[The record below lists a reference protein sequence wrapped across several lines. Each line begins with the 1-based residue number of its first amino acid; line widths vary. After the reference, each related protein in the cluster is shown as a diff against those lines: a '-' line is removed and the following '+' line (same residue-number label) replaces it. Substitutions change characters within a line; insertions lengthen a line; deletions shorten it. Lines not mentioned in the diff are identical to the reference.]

1 MSKRTRRNAVAKK
14 TPPAPQNRYDA
25 AGHGRRMRSWIP
37 PSSGPNRAMQG
48 VQTIRNRSRDIER
61 NNWAGE
67 SSSQKWATNL
77 IGIGITPRFK
87 RIKSSER
94 RKEIADLFFRFSE
107 RCDAYHALNYY
118 GLQTLAVR
126 TWFAG
131 GEGWARR
138 RYRRNSDG
146 LAVPLQV
153 QLLEPEMVPQLNADN
168 WPGMPYG
175 NRIREGIELDRRD
188 FKVAVWFY
196 KEHPG
201 DGMAGTIG
209 ASELVRVPIEDVIQV
224 YEPRRPGARRGVPPI
239 ATVMARLRD
248 TGEYE
253 DTVLERQKI
262 ANLFVAFL
270 TRALPTGDFETD
282 HNTDPLTG
290 RPIEYDSNGAMVGLT
305 PGLVQELDPGQ
316 SVQFANPPEA
326 GTTYSDYI
334 RTQHLGTAAAS
345 GLPYEVF
352 SGDIREVSDRT
363 LRVLINE
370 FRRFAEQR
378 QWQIIIPQ
386 FCQRV
391 VDWFADAALL
401 AGEISAD
408 EYEDVRRVEHA
419 PHGWAH
425 IHPVQDPQGKKIEVD
440 AGFRSRSSV
449 VGGMGDDPEEVDD
462 ERAADKD
469 REDRLG
475 LTVVP
480 PEPAATDDKKKPG
493 QPNALERAMTHWYS
507 AHASAAMRPAAAAPA
522 PAEPVKVDVHNHLPA
537 VSIAPAEVTVQ
548 NNIEPTPVTVQNNVE
563 PTPVVVENQVTNQVS
578 APNVVVNNE
587 VPPTEVNVHLPARKT
602 ESTVKYNSKGEIV
615 SVEQIESDVADNGA
629 E

>member
-1 MSKRTRRNAVAKK
+1 MSKRSRRQALAKPAQK
-14 TPPAPQNRYDA
+14 QTPQARYDA
-25 AGHGRRMRSWIP
+25 SGHGRRMRAWVP
-37 PSSGPNRAMQG
+37 ASSGPNRVLQG
-48 VQTIRNRSRDIER
+48 IQTIRNRARDLER
-61 NNWAGE
+61 NEWAGE
-67 SSSQKWATNL
+67 SASQKWSTNL

-87 RIKSSER
+87 RISSTDR
-94 RKEIADLFFRFSE
+94 RRQVTDLFTDFAE
-107 RCDAYHALNYY
+107 KCDAYHALNLY
-118 GLQTLAVR
+118 GLQTMVVR

-131 GEGWARR
+131 GECWARR

-146 LAVPLQV
+146 LPVPLQI
-153 QLLEPEMVPQLNADN
+153 QLLEPEMVPHLNADQ
-168 WPGMPYG
+168 WPGMQSG

-201 DGMAGTIG
+201 DGTAGTIG
-209 ASELVRVPIEDVIQV
+209 GSDLVRVPIEDVIQV
-224 YEPRRPGARRGVPPI
+224 YEPKRPGQRRGVPPI
-239 ATVMARLRD
+239 APVMTRLRS

-253 DTVLERQKI
+253 DTVLERQKL
-262 ANLFVAFL
+262 ANLFVGFL
-270 TRALPTGDFETD
+270 TRSLPTGDFNLDE
-282 HNTDPLTG
+282 NTDPLTG
-290 RPIEYDSNGAMVGLT
+290 QQIQQDGGGAAIGLM
-305 PGLVQELDPGQ
+305 PGMMQELDEGQ
-316 SVQFANPPEA
+316 DVKFANPPEA

-334 RTQHLGTAAAS
+334 RTQHLGTAAAA

-378 QWQIIIPQ
+378 QWQIVIPQ

-391 VDWFADAALL
+391 IEWFAEAALL
-401 AGEISAD
+401 NGSIAMGEFD
-408 EYEDVRRVEHA
+408 DVRRVTHA

-449 VGGMGDDPEEVDD
+449 VGGMGDDPEEVDA
-462 ERAADKD
+462 ERAEDRA

-480 PEPAATDDKKKPG
+480 PASADPAAKQQP
-493 QPNALERAMTHWYS
+493 PNALERAMTNWY
-507 AHASAAMRPAAAAPA
+507 AAQASAAMRPTAAAPA
-522 PAEPVKVDVHNHLPA
+522 PSEPVKVDVHNHLPA

-548 NNIEPTPVTVQNNVE
+548 NTIEPTPVTVQNTVE
-563 PTPVVVENQVTNQVS
+563 PTPVVVQNEVNNQVAT
-578 APNVVVNNE
+578 PNVVINNE
-587 VPPTEVNVHLPARKT
+587 LPPAEVNVHLPARKT
-602 ESTVKYNSKGEIV
+602 ESTVSYNAKGEIV
-615 SVEQIESDVADNGA
+615 GVTQIESDADEA
-629 E
+629 SSE

>member
-1 MSKRTRRNAVAKK
+1 MSKRGRRNAVAK
-14 TPPAPQNRYDA
+14 PAPAAPQNRYDA
-25 AGHGRRMRSWIP
+25 AGHGRRMRSWVP

-48 VQTIRNRSRDIER
+48 IQTIRNRSRDIER
-61 NNWAGE
+61 NDWAGE

-87 RIKSSER
+87 RIKSPER
-94 RKEIADLFFRFSE
+94 RKEVADLFFRFSE

-118 GLQTLAVR
+118 GLETLAVR

-131 GEGWARR
+131 GECWARR

-146 LAVPLQV
+146 LAVPLQI
-153 QLLEPEMVPQLNADN
+153 QLLEPEMVPHLNADN
-168 WPGMPYG
+168 WPGMPSG
-175 NRIREGIELDRRD
+175 NRIREGVEFDRRD

-201 DGMAGTIG
+201 DGTAGTIG
-209 ASELVRVPIEDVIQV
+209 ANELVRVPAEDVIQV
-224 YEPRRPGARRGVPPI
+224 FEPKRPGARRGVPPI
-239 ATVMARLRD
+239 ATVMARLRE

-253 DTVLERQKI
+253 DTVLQRQKL

-270 TRALPTGDFETD
+270 TRALPTGDFDTD
-282 HNTDPLTG
+282 QNTDPLTG
-290 RPIEYDSNGAMVGLT
+290 RPIEADGAQGVIGLT
-305 PGLVQELDPGQ
+305 PGMVQELDPGQ

-401 AGEISAD
+401 SGEISAA

-462 ERAADKD
+462 ERAADKE

-480 PEPAATDDKKKPG
+480 PEPAAEAKKNPA
-493 QPNALERAMTHWYS
+493 QPNALERAMTHFY
-507 AHASAAMRPAAAAPA
+507 AAQASAAMRPAVQAAVP
-522 PAEPVKVDVHNHLPA
+522 EPVKVDVHNHLPA
-537 VSIAPAEVTVQ
+537 VSVAAPDVTVQ
-548 NNIEPTPVTVQNNVE
+548 NHIEPTPVTVQNNVE
-563 PTPVVVENQVTNQVS
+563 PTPVVVENQVTNHVTS
-578 APNVVVNNE
+578 PEVVVNNE
-587 VPPTEVNVHLPARKT
+587 IPPAEVNVHLPARKT
-602 ESTVKYNSKGEIV
+602 ESSVKYNSKGEIV
-615 SVEQIESDVADNGA
+615 GVTQIESDADSTDA
-629 E
+629 